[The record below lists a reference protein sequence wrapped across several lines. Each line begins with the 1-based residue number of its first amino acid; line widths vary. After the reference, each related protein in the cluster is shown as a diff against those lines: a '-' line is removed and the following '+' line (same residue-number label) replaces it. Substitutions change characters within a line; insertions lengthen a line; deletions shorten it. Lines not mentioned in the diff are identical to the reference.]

1 MNKFVKDMLM
11 SKYGGGQDGRNPYG
25 SRGGYVTSYDPRH
38 DRAMYDQA
46 RGYQGGNRYD
56 RAEYDMRRD
65 YNMPYQHDFA
75 RNDMGYQ
82 HPYQYNDN
90 RGYDMRGNDYGE
102 MQFGKMT
109 EQDIEK
115 WEHSLINSDGTKG
128 PHFRKD
134 QIEQAARQTGIN
146 PSQFGNEKV
155 FGLIMNAM
163 YADYCGVAKKY
174 GVDRPDY
181 YADMSKAFLDDKDYK
196 GKGEEKAWLYY
207 KCIASEE

>member
-1 MNKFVKDMLM
+1 
-11 SKYGGGQDGRNPYG
+11 
-25 SRGGYVTSYDPRH
+25 
-38 DRAMYDQA
+38 
-46 RGYQGGNRYD
+46 
-56 RAEYDMRRD
+56 
-65 YNMPYQHDFA
+65 
-75 RNDMGYQ
+75 
-82 HPYQYNDN
+82 
-90 RGYDMRGNDYGE
+90 MRGNDYGE

-109 EQDIEK
+109 DHDIEK